1 MKVIIA
7 EDELL
12 ERKAMR
18 KFLETNFQQVEVI
31 GEASNGRKAIE
42 LAESLRPDV
51 MLMDIKMPGIN
62 GLEAIEIIHQ
72 FQPSIKFVLVSA
84 YDSFEYAKQAMK
96 FGVKEYILKPSK
108 KEETIKAM
116 LRIHKEIEEER
127 KGLEEKEQTGIIA
140 KKHFLSKLMKY
151 EQGEEVEQ
159 LQKAL
164 FPNMMYGCFFAIK
177 DASQQLGESIE
188 KELQDI
194 LEDTYISDWQ
204 ADQVIVLLMRS
215 EKFERA
221 KLLKHARLLQMRLGK
236 RVYIGVGHPTRL
248 SEVANSYHQSLS
260 SLEHLM
266 SVQHRNYGF
275 PVEEEYR
282 DRNSLE
288 PLLNEIQAGDELGAI
303 YQLNQLIEET
313 NRQQRTLVLHEL
325 YYKIKQLLEAKQ
337 IKPWNKSIHEL
348 QSNQDWVQ
356 YVRLICLHIQQH
368 YQSKHKIERAKTYIQ
383 EHYAHSVS
391 LEEVADLCEL
401 SPNYFSNLFKET
413 TGETF
418 IDYVTN
424 VRLNKASQLLEESDL
439 SLKEISFMVGYKDPN
454 YFSRVFKK
462 YYQLSPKQYQQ
473 KLLKK

>member
-1 MKVIIA
+1 MKIIIA

-18 KFLETNFQQVEVI
+18 KFLEENFQQMEVI
-31 GEASNGRKAIE
+31 GEAANGRKAIE

-51 MLMDIKMPGIN
+51 ILMDIKMPGIN

-116 LRIHKEIEEER
+116 LRVQKELEEEK
-127 KGLEEKEQTGIIA
+127 KGIEEKEHTGAIA
-140 KKHFLSKLMKY
+140 KKHLLSKLMKY
-151 EQGEEVEQ
+151 EQGEEIEK
-159 LQKAL
+159 LQHAL
-164 FPNMMYGCFFAIK
+164 FPNMIYGCFMTIK
-177 DASQQLGESIE
+177 DAEQPISLNVEAVIE
-188 KELQDI
+188 EIVD
-194 LEDTYISDWQ
+194 DTYILDWQ
-204 ADQVIVLLMRS
+204 ANQMIVLLMRS
-215 EKFERA
+215 EKFDRA
-221 KLLKHARLLQMRLGK
+221 GLLKKARLLQMKLG
-236 RVYIGVGHPTRL
+236 RTVYIGIGHPTRL
-248 SEVANSYHQSLS
+248 TEVANSYHQSLS

-266 SVQHRNYGF
+266 KVKHSNYGF
-275 PVEEEYR
+275 PVEE
-282 DRNSLE
+282 DSPSGNNLV
-288 PLLNEIQAGDELGAI
+288 PLLNEIQAGNEMGALH
-303 YQLNQLIEET
+303 QLNPLLSEP
-313 NRQQRTLVLHEL
+313 NRKQQILVLQEL
-325 YYKIKQLLEAKQ
+325 YYKIKQLLESKQ
-337 IKPWNKSIHEL
+337 IKPWNKSIDEL
-348 QSNQDWVQ
+348 KSNQDWIQ

-368 YQSKHKIERAKTYIQ
+368 YQSKHKIERAKAYIQ
-383 EHYAHSVS
+383 ENYAHSIS

-401 SPNYFSNLFKET
+401 SSNYLSNLFKET

-424 VRLNKASQLLEESDL
+424 VRLKEASQLLEETDL

-462 YYQLSPKQYQQ
+462 YFQLSPKQYQQ